1 MSRLQE
7 VSPNAEI
14 VAKDAALAVNI
25 AAASGLQNVLKSNLG
40 PRGTL
45 KMLVG
50 GAGQI
55 KLTKDGNVLLHE
67 MQIQHPTAALIARTA
82 TAQDE
87 VTGDGTTS
95 TVLLCGELL
104 KQAHRYTTEGLHP
117 RVIADGF
124 DIARDATLAFLEEF
138 KVDYAPKSNSDE
150 SAAAVVSDDDA
161 TNDIENDSST
171 TTTNKVLQDRE
182 LLTCLASTSLKTK
195 LEHDLADQIA
205 TAVVDAIQCIA
216 PKNYTTNTPVDLN
229 MVEIMTMQRKLGSD
243 SRFVNGLVLDHG
255 GRHPDMPKVLMNCHI
270 MTCNVTFE
278 YEKTEVQSGFFYSNA
293 DEREKLVES
302 ERKWLDERCR
312 AVVDFKRSVCKEGE
326 SFVMINQKGID
337 PLSLDI
343 FAKEGILCLRRA
355 KRRNMERLT
364 LACGGS
370 PIHSVEDLDAD
381 MLGFAGKVSEVTL
394 GDDKFTFVEE
404 CQHPKSCTLLLQGPN
419 SHTIDQIKD
428 AVRDGLRAVKN
439 AIEDQAVV
447 PGAGAFELAAAMHL
461 RNVVAKATKG
471 RAKLGVEAY
480 AEALLVI
487 PKTLAENSGFDVQDC
502 ILNLTDAR
510 EDSDCTLAV
519 GLDCTSGDPMIPADE
534 GVWDNVRVKRQCL
547 HLSTVLASQLLLVD
561 EVMRAGKQMGKIPE
575 GADDM

>member
-7 VSPNAEI
+7 LSPNAEI

-104 KQAHRYTTEGLHP
+104 KQAHRYTSEGLHP

-124 DIARDATLAFLEEF
+124 DIARDATLKFLDEF
-138 KVDYAPKSNSDE
+138 KVDYSPPKTATTSTDGDNNGVRGVYDDDE
-150 SAAAVVSDDDA
+150 SLPP
-161 TNDIENDSST
+161 SS
-171 TTTNKVLQDRE
+171 NKVLEDRE

-195 LEHDLADQIA
+195 LEHDLADQIS
-205 TAVVDAIQCIA
+205 TAIVDAIQCIA
-216 PKNYTTNTPVDLN
+216 PANYTTNTPVDLN

-255 GRHPDMPKVLMNCHI
+255 GRHPDMPTVLTNCHI

-293 DEREKLVES
+293 EEREKLVES

-370 PIHSVEDLDAD
+370 PIHSVEDLDAT

-394 GDDKFTFVEE
+394 GEDKFTFVEE

-419 SHTIDQIKD
+419 NHTIDQIKD

-447 PGAGAFELAAAMHL
+447 PGAGAFELAAAMNL
-461 RNVVAKATKG
+461 RDVVAKATKG

-502 ILNLTDAR
+502 ILKLIDAR

-561 EVMRAGKQMGKIPE
+561 EVMRAGKQMGRAPE

>member
-1 MSRLQE
+1 MR
-7 VSPNAEI
+7 
-14 VAKDAALAVNI
+14 
-25 AAASGLQNVLKSNLG
+25 
-40 PRGTL
+40 
-45 KMLVG
+45 
-50 GAGQI
+50 
-55 KLTKDGNVLLHE
+55 
-67 MQIQHPTAALIARTA
+67 IQHLLTTTASSFEYNQR
-82 TAQDE
+82 QDE

-104 KQAHRYTTEGLHP
+104 KQAHRYTSEGLHP

-124 DIARDATLAFLEEF
+124 DIARDATLKFLEEF
-138 KVDYAPKSNSDE
+138 KVDYSSPSPKSNGN
-150 SAAAVVSDDDA
+150 DDDDDEP
-161 TNDIENDSST
+161 TP
-171 TTTNKVLQDRE
+171 NKVLQDRE
-182 LLTCLASTSLKTK
+182 LLNCLASTSLKTK
-195 LEHDLADQIA
+195 LEHELADQIA
-205 TAVVDAIQCIA
+205 TAIVDAIQCIA
-216 PKNYTTNTPVDLN
+216 PLDTTQSPVDLN
-229 MVEIMTMQRKLGSD
+229 MVEIMTMQRKLGTD

-255 GRHPDMPKVLMNCHI
+255 GRHPDMPKVLHNCHI

-293 DEREKLVES
+293 EEREKLVES

-312 AVVDFKRSVCKEGE
+312 AVVDFKRSVCKDGE

-370 PIHSVEDLDAD
+370 PIHSVEDLDPN
-381 MLGFAGKVSEVTL
+381 MLGFAGKVSEVSL

-419 SHTIDQIKD
+419 NHTIDQIKD

-447 PGAGAFELAAAMHL
+447 PGGGAFELAAAMNL

-502 ILNLTDAR
+502 ILKLTDAR
-510 EDSDCTLAV
+510 EDSECTLAV

-534 GVWDNVRVKRQCL
+534 GVYDNVRVKRQCL

-561 EVMRAGKQMGKIPE
+561 EVMRAGKQMGKAPG
-575 GADDM
+575 GAEDMM

>member
-1 MSRLQE
+1 MSSRLQE
-7 VSPNAEI
+7 LSPNAEI
-14 VAKDAALAVNI
+14 VSKGAALAVNI
-25 AAASGLQNVLKSNLG
+25 AAANGLQNVLKSNLG

-104 KQAHRYTTEGLHP
+104 KQAQRYTSEGLHP

-124 DIARDATLAFLEEF
+124 DIARDATIKFLDEF
-138 KVDYAPKSNSDE
+138 KVDY
-150 SAAAVVSDDDA
+150 SDDHPEGKK
-161 TNDIENDSST
+161 IEN
-171 TTTNKVLQDRE
+171 DRE
-182 LLTCLASTSLKTK
+182 LLRCLASTSLKTK
-195 LEHDLADQIA
+195 LEHDLADKIA
-205 TAVVDAIQCIA
+205 DAVVDAIQCIVPA
-216 PKNYTTNTPVDLN
+216 DYDAQHPVDLN
-229 MVEIMTMQRKLGSD
+229 MVEIMTMQRKMGTD
-243 SRFVNGLVLDHG
+243 SRFVNGIVLDHG
-255 GRHPDMPKVLMNCHI
+255 GRHPDMPTVLENCHV

-278 YEKTEVQSGFFYSNA
+278 YEKTEVQSGFFYSTA
-293 DEREKLVES
+293 EEREKLVES

-312 AVVDFKRSVCKEGE
+312 QVVEFKRSVCKENE

-370 PIHSVEDLDAD
+370 PIHSVEDLDPEQ
-381 MLGFAGKVSEVTL
+381 LGWCGKVSEVSL

-404 CQHPKSCTLLLQGPN
+404 CKIPKSCTLLLQGPN
-419 SHTIDQIKD
+419 VHTIDQIKD

-439 AIEDQAVV
+439 AIEDRAIV

-461 RNVVAKATKG
+461 RDVVAKATKG
-471 RAKLGVEAY
+471 RPKLGVEAY

-519 GLDCTSGDPMIPADE
+519 GLDCTTGDPMIPADE
-534 GVWDNVRVKRQCL
+534 GVYDNVRVKRQCL

-561 EVMRAGKQMGKIPE
+561 EVMRAGKQMGRASGPGPE
-575 GADDM
+575 